1 MSAQQNSHQ
10 SSTQNSA
17 IITRLD
23 HLELRMT
30 HLEENKDTNYRLLS
44 TKINSFE
51 KENEKEHK
59 RLHEKLDAIDE
70 KIEKLD
76 AKINNKTEC
85 LDSKIDNKIDNL
97 ESKMNKKI
105 DDLESKLNNK
115 FDEFKKDLKWQLGLG
130 ATIVTATIALI
141 NVVQHFLS

>member
-10 SSTQNSA
+10 SSAQNSA

-23 HLELRMT
+23 HLELRMI

-59 RLHEKLDAIDE
+59 RLHAKIDAIDE

-76 AKINNKTEC
+76 AKINNKTES
-85 LDSKIDNKIDNL
+85 LDSKIDNL

-105 DDLESKLNNK
+105 DDLESKINNK
-115 FDEFKKDLKWQLGLG
+115 FDEFKKDLKWELGLG

>member
-10 SSTQNSA
+10 SSAQNSA

-59 RLHEKLDAIDE
+59 RLHEKIDAIDE

-76 AKINNKTEC
+76 AKIDNKIES
-85 LDSKIDNKIDNL
+85 LDSKIDNL

-105 DDLESKLNNK
+105 DDLESKINNK
-115 FDEFKKDLKWQLGLG
+115 FDEFKKDLKWELGLG